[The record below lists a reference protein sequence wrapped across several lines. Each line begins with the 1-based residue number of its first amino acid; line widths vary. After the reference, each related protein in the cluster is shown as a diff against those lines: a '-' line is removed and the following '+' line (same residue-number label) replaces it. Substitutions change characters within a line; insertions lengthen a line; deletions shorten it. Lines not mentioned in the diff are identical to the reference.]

1 VFDRTG
7 VSAQQV
13 ISHNIAIRTGKTV
26 YVALGDK
33 PWAAL
38 VALVFL
44 VGILNRAKIRSKS
57 QA

>member
-1 VFDRTG
+1 V
-7 VSAQQV
+7 
-13 ISHNIAIRTGKTV
+13 AI
-26 YVALGDK
+26 GDK